1 VGSSELA
8 DNAVDTA
15 AIADDAVTNAK
26 IADSQIN
33 NAKIGASAAIAG
45 TKISPDFGSQNIVT
59 TGNVGIGSGSG
70 TSTPLHVVGSGNT
83 TVLKVESTDADENV
97 GPIIELFR
105 NSGSPA
111 DNDAIGRLDFKADD
125 DAGNPNTFARIA
137 AVATDVSNGSEDARI
152 DFTAVTNDTFTPTMS
167 LTGQNVGIGT
177 TTPATL
183 LHLSGGGNTTLSIN
197 TGNDSGDNSTIN
209 FGDSADGNPGFINY
223 DHGTNAM
230 QIRVNASERMRI
242 DSYGNVGIGSS
253 TINLQSNPNR
263 KILNLNGPTNAAV
276 VLNRSD
282 TITGFLY
289 GASDEFRIQGAA
301 GAGNLVRIRND
312 NGTIAQF
319 DDNGLKFNGDT
330 AAANGLDDY
339 EEGDITLTLVGTAG
353 GSISYSYRVGHYTK
367 IGNVCHITGDIRLS
381 GSWSGSTGSLNLN
394 LPFASEA
401 TGGCVGAGI
410 VSEWNLTNSNSDNIM
425 IKVDNNESV
434 ARFTRHSGANNNT
447 GNFDT
452 ANFGS
457 GRYLKFAF
465 TYQTA

>member
-1 VGSSELA
+1 
-8 DNAVDTA
+8 
-15 AIADDAVTNAK
+15 
-26 IADSQIN
+26 ADSQIN

-152 DFTAVTNDTFTPTMS
+152 DFTAVTNDAFTPTMS

-230 QIRVNASERMRI
+230 QFRVNASERLRI
-242 DSYGNVGIGSS
+242 DSSGRVGIGH
-253 TINLQSNPNR
+253 
-263 KILNLNGPTNAAV
+263 NLNG
-276 VLNRSD
+276 
-282 TITGFLY
+282 
-289 GASDEFRIQGAA
+289 ASDYNRLVIHNPHSGSSWMQLTSTAT
-301 GAGNLVRIRND
+301 GNGINTDGLAIGLNTSNVGHVWLRENADLVFAT
-312 NGTIAQF
+312 NGTKRMSILA
-319 DDNGLKFNGDT
+319 GGGITFNNDT
-330 AAANGLDDY
+330 AAANALDDY
-339 EEGDITLTLVGTAG
+339 EEG
-353 GSISYSYRVGHYTK
+353 
-367 IGNVCHITGDIRLS
+367 
-381 GSWSGSTGSLNLN
+381 
-394 LPFASEA
+394 
-401 TGGCVGAGI
+401 
-410 VSEWNLTNSNSDNIM
+410 
-425 IKVDNNESV
+425 
-434 ARFTRHSGANNNT
+434 
-447 GNFDT
+447 
-452 ANFGS
+452 
-457 GRYLKFAF
+457 
-465 TYQTA
+465 